1 MAFDEALAARVR
13 SALPGGEGVIEKRM
27 FGGIA
32 FLLKGNMCCG
42 IHGDDLIVRLD
53 PADAEVALNEPH
65 VRVFDLTGRPMKG
78 WVLITSDGVATDGD
92 LRSWVGRGVEFAASL
107 PAK

>member
-1 MAFDEALAARVR
+1 
-13 SALPGGEGVIEKRM
+13 M

-32 FLLKGNMCCG
+32 FLLNGNMSVG
-42 IHGDDLIVRLD
+42 VHGEELIVRLA
-53 PADAEVALNEPH
+53 PEETEEALAGPD

-78 WVLITSDGVATDGD
+78 WVLVAPGGVASDEG
-92 LRSWVGRGVEFAASL
+92 LRSWVGRGVEFAGSL